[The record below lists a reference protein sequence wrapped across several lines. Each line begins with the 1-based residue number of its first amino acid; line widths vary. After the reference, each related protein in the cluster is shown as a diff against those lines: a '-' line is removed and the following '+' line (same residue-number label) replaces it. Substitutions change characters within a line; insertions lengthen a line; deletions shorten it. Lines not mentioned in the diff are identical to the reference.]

1 MSRLWEKG
9 EVGTNSDVIV
19 NIIHRRRCKNLGGGG
34 ANVSILVPATC
45 CEQYAHTLC
54 IYLQ

>member
-1 MSRLWEKG
+1 MG
-9 EVGTNSDVIV
+9 VMYSDVIV
-19 NIIHRRRCKNLGGGG
+19 NIIHRIRCKNLGGGG
-34 ANVSILVPATC
+34 AKFNVSILVPATC